1 MSGRG
6 RLGARARGA
15 GPAPG
20 AELRTARRAFRARWE
35 SARRAAP
42 WKPCPSERWSVV
54 ASWLLALVRVRLG
67 AERGMP
73 SLPRSLGRGPGLLG
87 PRVLWQPLGTCASSS
102 SFKTILLLSLGPWGR
117 SRSMFVL
124 KMWNRW
130 GHLCLHP
137 LKNPLQAADWNCGPG
152 QDETSGRPRL
162 QNQRCCL
169 TTSRDFSHI
178 FFWIRSRRWCLFPE
192 YILRLLMCKLNSQ
205 SCVLGFSDPVFF
217 FFSTFFVDF
226 PPHYVLDLARL
237 VGIFSIT
244 WFMSLE
250 LLCVSLYVEQ
260 WICVLC
266 LQMVATVAVLWVG
279 KALRVVKFPDL
290 DRNVPR
296 KVKKKKK

>member
-217 FFSTFFVDF
+217 FFLYFFCRF
-226 PPHYVLDLARL
+226 PSSLCVGLGQVSWNLQHYVVYVVRTSVCVFICRTVNLC
-237 VGIFSIT
+237 
-244 WFMSLE
+244 SLFTDGGHSGSS
-250 LLCVSLYVEQ
+250 LGGKGAQSSQVSWPWQ
-260 WICVLC
+260 KC
-266 LQMVATVAVLWVG
+266 TSKG
-279 KALRVVKFPDL
+279 
-290 DRNVPR
+290 
-296 KVKKKKK
+296 KKKKK